1 MRRFIIK
8 NLTPRHRVS
17 RIVPR
22 THIEPKETILDT
34 LNQQDSVEDTQE
46 NDDVKTPKKG
56 KKNEINKEENISVM
70 ETKEK
75 IELASAIL
83 DMDAQPKVKKIKRD
97 KGLIERV
104 EGSTIIL
111 TEDNRELLND

>member
-17 RIVPR
+17 RIVSKP
-22 THIEPKETILDT
+22 IIDQKEAVLTPIPTEVDVEVVDE
-34 LNQQDSVEDTQE
+34 LNKVE
-46 NDDVKTPKKG
+46 TPKKT
-56 KKNEINKEENISVM
+56 KKNEINKEQNISVM

-83 DMDAQPKVKKIKRD
+83 DMDAQPKVKKIKKD

>member
-1 MRRFIIK
+1 MTRFVIK
-8 NLTPRHRVS
+8 NLTPRHRARRVVS
-17 RIVPR
+17 NSI
-22 THIEPKETILDT
+22 IEPKETILT
-34 LNQQDSVEDTQE
+34 PLTTEAEVEVKE
-46 NDDVKTPKKG
+46 EIEDVKTPKKAQ
-56 KKNEINKEENISVM
+56 KNEINNEENINVM
-70 ETKEK
+70 ETKDK

-83 DMDAQPKVKKIKRD
+83 DMDAQPKVKKIKKD